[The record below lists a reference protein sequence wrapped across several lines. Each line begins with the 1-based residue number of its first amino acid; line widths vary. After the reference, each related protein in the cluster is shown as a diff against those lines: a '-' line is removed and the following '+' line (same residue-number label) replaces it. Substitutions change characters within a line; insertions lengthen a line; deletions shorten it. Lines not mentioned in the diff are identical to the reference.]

1 MWGDILNKTQGISLA
16 IAATLMITVLLFFSG
31 HITKLENQKFQ
42 VNWMQQ
48 NRLTEA
54 VERANQERNIAMGA
68 IAIIEGIALV
78 LLRTKDTKPEG
89 NYQNESSS
97 AKGEPRENEALSE
110 TPVNSGFDKENTI
123 KKLIELRQQGIL
135 SEIEFI
141 EKLEKI
147 NNGL

>member
-16 IAATLMITVLLFFSG
+16 IAATLMITVLLFFSS

-97 AKGEPRENEALSE
+97 AKVEPRENEALSE